1 MNEGRDKENRV
12 RVQVADPD
20 LIIKKKTLKE
30 RMNGN
35 PKSPF
40 EIILNDY
47 DLTGAGV
54 RVTLSFWCPP
64 AVELLVVQKPHSDE
78 VVEGPRGA
86 PRFLPLFCHHLGPF
100 LQIALRHLH
109 SRASFELGVE
119 CLGMLRTV
127 MAGGSSGKGKRLVCN
142 CWVKNRAATSG
153 PL

>member
-12 RVQVADPD
+12 RVQIANSD
-20 LIIKKKTLKE
+20 LIIKEKTLNK

-40 EIILNDY
+40 EVILKDY

-54 RVTLSFWCPP
+54 GETLSIRRPP
-64 AVELLVVQKPHSDE
+64 AAELLVVQKPHSDE

-86 PRFLPLFCHHLGPF
+86 PRLLPLFGHHLGPL
-100 LQIALRHLH
+100 LQITLRHRS

-119 CLGMLRTV
+119 RLGALTMV
-127 MAGGSSGKGKRLVCN
+127 KAGGSSGKGRRLLCN
-142 CWVKNRAATSG
+142 GWVKNMDATSS